1 MRTVFVLSTCPDK
14 KSGKELA
21 SRVLEERLA
30 ACVNILACHSLYW
43 WEEEINE
50 ADEQFLIFTTKE
62 ELAGRLIRRIEEIH
76 PYEVPKAVAIPI
88 IEGSEK
94 YLNWIRQE
102 TSQ

>member
-14 KSGKELA
+14 ESGKEIA
-21 SRVLEERLA
+21 SRVLKERLA
-30 ACVNILACHSLYW
+30 ACVNILSCHSLYW
-43 WEEEINE
+43 WDEEIQE
-50 ADEQFLIFTTKE
+50 ADELLLVFTTRE
-62 ELAGRLIRRIEEIH
+62 ELSGRLIRLIEEIH

-102 TSQ
+102 TSK